1 MRMIL
6 LVKILKR
13 LPSPLTPW
21 HQAGLHNT
29 RIANSTPL
37 SKLCS
42 LHQCLRQCAPMYT
55 NVHFS
60 APMYTSLHQ
69 CLHQYAPMYTH
80 VHFFAP
86 MYTSVRQYTPICI
99 FLHQC
104 TPVCSNVCTNVR
116 QCCCKIT
123 PRAGTKI
130 LPNLACFAL
139 NYIALKS
146 SLTKATKSRW
156 GRSLG
161 PRGECQPAER
171 CSSVWFSPFMPLS
184 MWSENIQPLKVK
196 VTKANVLTLT
206 QKNFNCVWFV
216 LLAFDLCYRNLHFSF
231 LIPN

>member
-37 SKLCS
+37 STLYS
-42 LHQCLRQCAPMYT
+42 LHQCLHQCAPMYT

-60 APMYTSLHQ
+60 APMYTSVHQ
-69 CLHQYAPMYTH
+69 CLH
-80 VHFFAP
+80 
-86 MYTSVRQYTPICI
+86 
-99 FLHQC
+99 
-104 TPVCSNVCTNVR
+104 

-146 SLTKATKSRW
+146 SLTKATKTRW